1 MAPWMMGPRSLTQYQ
16 LPKIN
21 AVNKGGLSCEV
32 RGGADVDPHNTFSA
46 GDEIAGRLAI
56 YPKESNLGSL
66 PCSALARLLSATSR
80 GPEVRATDGASL
92 FRFTLPGR
100 RGAEIEANLF
110 WLQRE

>member
-1 MAPWMMGPRSLTQYQ
+1 VAPWMMGPRSLTQYQ

-56 YPKESNLGSL
+56 YPKESISDLF
-66 PCSALARLLSATSR
+66 PARPSR
-80 GPEVRATDGASL
+80 GCCPPRRAAL
-92 FRFTLPGR
+92 K
-100 RGAEIEANLF
+100 
-110 WLQRE
+110 